1 MRGRGKGNL
10 QCVYEQNEGYVQ
22 EGGVLIVLDFIKP
35 MEVIF
40 SFKGDAPLFGRGG
53 LELSR
58 TMKASGSTTASGKH
72 ASIRGEKTHH
82 STRWT
87 IAYSLPKRTVTCT
100 IEGPEWS

>member
-22 EGGVLIVLDFIKP
+22 EGGVLIVLDFIKQ
-35 MEVIF
+35 MDVRF

-72 ASIRGEKTHH
+72 ASIRRERTHH
-82 STRWT
+82 
-87 IAYSLPKRTVTCT
+87 
-100 IEGPEWS
+100 